1 MSLKET
7 VKMKDSFL
15 IICVNK
21 ATKKREIRTNRKTLA
36 LYGQIL
42 KELWSNITRGK
53 LNDKESSV
61 SFNPE

>member
-1 MSLKET
+1 MSAKET
-7 VKMKDSFL
+7 VKVEDSFL

-42 KELWSNITRGK
+42 KELWSNIIQR
-53 LNDKESSV
+53 EI
-61 SFNPE
+61 E